1 MRYLYCKENCNDG
14 EGHNKEQH
22 HKNTNDILHGI
33 IHYTVDLNDAVLQT
47 VEVSTLSNNEV
58 ETNINEII
66 YCLCH
71 LLCTMVSDGKGHFRW
86 EISQWKWLT
95 AVHLGRPN

>member
-1 MRYLYCKENCNDG
+1 MSYLYCKENCNEG

-22 HKNTNDILHGI
+22 HKNTYDILHGI

-58 ETNINEII
+58 DTNITWNIAFAI
-66 YCLCH
+66 CFAQWSQ
-71 LLCTMVSDGKGHFRW
+71 MVKAINFQMGNLSTKMVNCSFGY
-86 EISQWKWLT
+86 T
-95 AVHLGRPN
+95 

>member
-1 MRYLYCKENCNDG
+1 MRYLYCKENCNEG

-47 VEVSTLSNNEV
+47 VEMSTLSNNEV
-58 ETNINEII
+58 ETNITKVI
-66 YCLCH
+66 LP
-71 LLCTMVSDGKGHFRW
+71 LPFAKCTMVSDGKGHFRW
-86 EISQWKWLT
+86 EISRRRWLT
-95 AVHLGRPN
+95 VHLGRPN

>member
-1 MRYLYCKENCNDG
+1 MRYLYCKENCNEG

-47 VEVSTLSNNEV
+47 VEMSTLSNNEI
-58 ETNINEII
+58 ETNITKVILPLPFALHNG
-66 YCLCH
+66 L
-71 LLCTMVSDGKGHFRW
+71 RW
-86 EISQWKWLT
+86 
-95 AVHLGRPN
+95 